1 MDYNI
6 TSRWERYEQALL
18 TALGCTAIEGRV
30 HASVFRLLVVPSF
43 QPVCAFEYAWIG
55 DTGSFRHAALPTMTN
70 PIAEYM
76 WSHSQATEVS
86 AIEETMF
93 SCLEHVSSFEGD
105 KGRDLL
111 GRFTR
116 LDRPSV
122 SADDLAA
129 RDGVVIRLDIHDE
142 LEPFTLRA
150 QLAST
155 QASPVLAAWLSAFL
169 ETARDYSQDK
179 RLNEQIKRLPR
190 SFGLTP

>member
-43 QPVCAFEYAWIG
+43 QPVCAFEYSW
-55 DTGSFRHAALPTMTN
+55 TGETGTLRHAALPTMDN

-76 WSHSQATEVS
+76 WGRSQATEVS

-93 SCLEHVSSFEGD
+93 SCLENVTSFEGD
-105 KGRDLL
+105 KGRELL
-111 GRFTR
+111 SRFSE
-116 LDRPSV
+116 LERPSV

-129 RDGVVIRLDIHDE
+129 RDGVVIRLDLHDE
-142 LEPFTLRA
+142 HEPFTLRA

-155 QASPVLAAWLSAFL
+155 QASPTLAAWISAFV
-169 ETARDYSQDK
+169 ETAREHTQDK
-179 RLNEQIKRLPR
+179 RLVEHLKRLLP
-190 SFGLTP
+190 SFGLPQ